1 MKMEI
6 QRVISFGDKME
17 LGVLSWQTEVV
28 MLVKAVVDVRKTGV
42 RWGL

>member
-28 MLVKAVVDVRKTGV
+28 IVKAVVDVRKAGV